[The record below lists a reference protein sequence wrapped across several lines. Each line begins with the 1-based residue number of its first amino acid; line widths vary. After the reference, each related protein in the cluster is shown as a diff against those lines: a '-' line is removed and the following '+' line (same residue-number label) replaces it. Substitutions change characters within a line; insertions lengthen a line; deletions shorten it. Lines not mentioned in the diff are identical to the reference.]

1 MPTVTQYP
9 LTLPPAEPPRDTYF
23 CIRMSTVEKAALH
36 ALAKRL
42 NTSASTLARHFLNQ
56 AVQHFSQNEWSRH
69 EPSA

>member
-1 MPTVTQYP
+1 
-9 LTLPPAEPPRDTYF
+9 
-23 CIRMSTVEKAALH
+23 MSTVEKAALH

-56 AVQHFSQNEWSRH
+56 AVQHFSQDEWSHH